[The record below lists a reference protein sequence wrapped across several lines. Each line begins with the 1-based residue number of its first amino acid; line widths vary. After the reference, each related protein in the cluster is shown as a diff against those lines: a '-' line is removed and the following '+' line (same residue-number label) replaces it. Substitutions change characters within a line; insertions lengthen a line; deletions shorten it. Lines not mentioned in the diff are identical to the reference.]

1 MRSPPAA
8 ANTNAAHANA
18 PDGADTRDISPDVIA
33 DLKRQIRAMER
44 KGAIAG
50 MKAGGGGR
58 VGLSPALDGLLPAG
72 GLARG
77 SLHEITGTAG
87 ANGAA
92 AGFAAALLG
101 LLGRAESGGE
111 ADQAG
116 AVQAGPALWC
126 RRHWDAHENGE
137 LYAPGLAA
145 FGLDEERL
153 LLVRAKRDAD
163 VLWAME
169 EGLRS
174 PALAAVLG
182 EVDGLDFT
190 ASRRLQLAAE
200 SSGVTCLVLR
210 GAERGLP
217 ASAAATRWL
226 VEPGQAEPGQAMNGE
241 GARWRLRLLRVR
253 GGETEGEPR
262 TWPVEWRDGRLC
274 DGTEGGGSNQDGA
287 RRRAVAADLRDR
299 PGEPRPSGLAL

>member
-8 ANTNAAHANA
+8 ANAANTNA
-18 PDGADTRDISPDVIA
+18 PDMDERDVSPDVIA
-33 DLKRQIRAMER
+33 DLKARIRAMER

-58 VGLSPALDGLLPAG
+58 VALSPALDGLLPAG

-77 SLHEITGTAG
+77 ALHEITGTAG

-111 ADQAG
+111 VGQAG
-116 AVQAGPALWC
+116 PAQGQPALWC

-210 GAERGLP
+210 GVERGLP
-217 ASAAATRWL
+217 SSAAVTRWQ
-226 VEPGQAEPGQAMNGE
+226 VEPGRVEAGRADGMTNGE
-241 GARWRLRLLRVR
+241 GARWQLRLLRVR
-253 GGETEGEPR
+253 GGETAGEPR
-262 TWPVEWRDGRLC
+262 TWPVEWRDGQLC

-299 PGEPRPSGLAL
+299 PGEPSPSGLAL